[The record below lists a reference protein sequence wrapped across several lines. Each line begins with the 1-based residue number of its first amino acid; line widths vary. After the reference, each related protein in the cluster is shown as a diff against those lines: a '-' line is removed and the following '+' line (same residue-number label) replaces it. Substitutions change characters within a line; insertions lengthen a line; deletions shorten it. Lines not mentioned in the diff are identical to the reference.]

1 MLYFYYIFR
10 KKNSASFFS
19 IIKRKYGI
27 KTLIFTYN
35 RIIYYFSG
43 LSIIYKII
51 MQKTKKYKKIS
62 MQFTHTVL

>member
-1 MLYFYYIFR
+1 MPL
-10 KKNSASFFS
+10 FFLLL
-19 IIKRKYGI
+19 KEKYGI